1 LDRLLEE
8 VEAEC
13 RRSGMAVHWDMFHDR
28 VLHPILA
35 SAEPLSLEEL
45 CRKYGIGVTAR
56 VSGMIF
62 AVKRRFQ
69 AAAKRLLR
77 ESVASEHEIDE
88 EMLELMKFLAKGRQ
102 YYQ

>member
-1 LDRLLEE
+1 VCELLDRMLEE
-8 VEAEC
+8 VETEC
-13 RRSGMAVHWDMFHDR
+13 RRNGMEVHWDMFNDR

-35 SAEPLSLEEL
+35 SAEPLPLEEL
-45 CRKYGIGVTAR
+45 CRKYSINATTR
-56 VSGMIF
+56 VSSMIF

-88 EMLELMKFLAKGRQ
+88 EMLELMKFLAKGR
-102 YYQ
+102 

>member
-1 LDRLLEE
+1 MLEE

-13 RRSGMAVHWDMFHDR
+13 RQNGMAVHWDMFNDR

-35 SAEPLSLEEL
+35 CSEPMPIEEL
-45 CRKYGIGVTAR
+45 CHKYNVDESTK

-77 ESVASEHEIDE
+77 ESVATEQEIDE
-88 EMLELMKFLAKGRQ
+88 EMLELMKFLAKGR
-102 YYQ
+102 